1 MRARSRK
8 GGHIHILSVSAAGLG
23 ARSVCWVEKG
33 RWRGE
38 GGGKGREGQTD
49 GGREGG
55 TLIECDQV
63 LQVRE
68 GESC

>member
-1 MRARSRK
+1 MGGERK
-8 GGHIHILSVSAAGLG
+8 MEGG
-23 ARSVCWVEKG
+23 
-33 RWRGE
+33 RGE
-38 GGGKGREGQTD
+38 KGREGQTD

>member
-1 MRARSRK
+1 M
-8 GGHIHILSVSAAGLG
+8 
-23 ARSVCWVEKG
+23 EKG